1 MPVSLE
7 PDPVIE
13 AYKAGVDVTLLD
25 ENLRL
30 TVAERVEK
38 LREFVEA
45 LDELRAGAEGGF
57 DPVERKLALA
67 AGFRPIRLGPRIL
80 RTESA
85 ALAALAALQ
94 ARWGDFQ

>member
-13 AYKAGVDVTLLD
+13 AYKVGVDVTLLD

-45 LDELRAGAEGGF
+45 LDELRAGAEGRRGE
-57 DPVERKLALA
+57 P
-67 AGFRPIRLGPRIL
+67 L
-80 RTESA
+80 RDRA
-85 ALAALAALQ
+85 
-94 ARWGDFQ
+94 